1 MYSEKCE
8 SRTSLHA
15 VQYKW
20 QPGSI
25 LMFCSYYF
33 KNGYPRHCYY
43 ALWESKPSFVLSLFL
58 IYFTKIKAFVLYVLW
73 DNKPSFVLSLLWN
86 FFAKIKAFVLIKLL
100 CKKDYTASF
109 EIEIIQSKFWNI
121 FVHSFQL
128 FPNKI
133 LSGEKNMIM
142 LTQFRLSFPFHTPWK
157 HQKTSNFVVFSGGIK
172 NNTGL

>member
-33 KNGYPRHCYY
+33 KNGHPRHCYY

-100 CKKDYTASF
+100 CKKEYTASF

-121 FVHSFQL
+121 FIHSFQL

-133 LSGEKNMIM
+133 LSGEK
-142 LTQFRLSFPFHTPWK
+142 TFRW
-157 HQKTSNFVVFSGGIK
+157 IK
-172 NNTGL
+172 NDDLISTQII